1 MNDTDII
8 EVLRSKLMVPTGRH
22 LYGVLAT
29 YPALKRFAE
38 KIQQAKTPDGEPFPA
53 PLSLTSGILNAIP
66 DDEFRSLVEN
76 EAKRPEPIAAHVA
89 QAFEAFLR
97 THLKEKGLVVLESLE
112 ILFAYGSDLSLL
124 RTLATDTHRILLLLP
139 GKRESGRVMMFPDQ
153 EDGDYTL
160 PGNLIAENHLW
171 ELRG

>member
-8 EVLRSKLMVPTGRH
+8 EALRGKLMVPTGRH
-22 LYGVLAT
+22 LYAVLGT

-38 KIQQAKTPDGEPFPA
+38 KLQQAKTPDGKPFPA
-53 PLSLTSGILNAIP
+53 PLSVTSGILNAIP

-97 THLKEKGLVVLESLE
+97 THLKENGLVVLGSLE

-124 RTLATDTHRILLLLP
+124 RTLATDAHRILLLLP

-153 EDGDYTL
+153 QDGDYTL
-160 PGNLIAENHLW
+160 PTNLIAENHLW